1 MNLGCQSMVGPLRRV
16 LVQHARDAL
25 GSQVRIDAQWEAL
38 GFQRPLDFD
47 QAVADYAVLLGHLEA
62 SGAEVIFQPPSEDT
76 TLDGL
81 YAHDSAVVTDRG
93 LVLSRMGKVARGSE
107 VDALEALAREKD
119 WPVLGR
125 IAGEGRLEGG
135 DVCWLDRRT
144 VAVGL
149 TYRTNRAGLR
159 QLEALLGDGVDTVI
173 PVPMPHWNGPG
184 ECLHLLSAISPVA
197 HDLALVD
204 LRMLPVPFVEL
215 LAARGVGLVE
225 IAPQEADTLA
235 CNVLALEPGRVIA
248 LEENEETN
256 RRLSAAGVEVLTYPG
271 REISIPGTGGPTC
284 LTRPLLRG

>member
-1 MNLGCQSMVGPLRRV
+1 MNIGCQSMVGSLERV
-16 LVQHARDAL
+16 LVHARDAL
-25 GSQVRIDAQWEAL
+25 CTQARIDTQWESLGYQRAPELDRAL
-38 GFQRPLDFD
+38 
-47 QAVADYAVLLGHLEA
+47 ADYETFLGHLEA
-62 SGAEVIFQPPSEDT
+62 SGAQVIFQPPSDET

-93 LVLSRMGKVARGSE
+93 LVLSKMGKMARRPEVA
-107 VDALEALAREKD
+107 VVEALARD
-119 WPVLGR
+119 QGWPVLGR
-125 IAGEGRLEGG
+125 IEGEGRLEGG

-149 TYRTNRAGLR
+149 TYRTNLEGLR
-159 QLEALLGDGVDTVI
+159 QLEALLGDGVDAVI

-197 HDLALVD
+197 EDLALVD

-215 LAARGVGLVE
+215 LREREVGLIDV
-225 IAPQEADTLA
+225 APAEADTLA

-248 LEENEETN
+248 LEENRETN
-256 RRLSAAGVEVLTYPG
+256 RRLEAAGVEVLTYPG

>member
-1 MNLGCQSMVGPLRRV
+1 MNIGCQSMVGPLQRV

-25 GSQVRIDAQWEAL
+25 GSQARIEDQWEAL
-38 GFQRPLDFD
+38 GFQRSLDLSR
-47 QAVADYAVLLGHLEA
+47 ALADYEIFLGHLEA
-62 SGAEVIFQPPSEDT
+62 RVAEVVFQPRSPAT

-93 LVLSRMGKVARGSE
+93 LVLSNMGKAARQPEVAA
-107 VDALEALAREKD
+107 VEALARD
-119 WPVLGR
+119 QGWPVLGR
-125 IAGEGRLEGG
+125 IEGEGRLEGG

-149 TYRTNRAGLR
+149 TYRTNLAGLR
-159 QLEALLGDGVDTVI
+159 QLEALLGDGVDRVI

-197 HDLALVD
+197 EDLALVD

-215 LAARGVGLVE
+215 LGARGVGLIEV
-225 IAPQEADTLA
+225 APPEADTLA

-248 LEENEETN
+248 LEENRETN
-256 RRLSAAGVEVLTYPG
+256 RRLEAAGVEVLTYPG